1 MDRLNLKIK
10 NISVLQDILKKNR
23 FKKNEENNKYLE
35 QIGSTPMLESTLYY
49 DLLKRPEISS
59 DNILEMLN
67 RCNQQSIVDGID
79 DIADIMTEVEILL
92 KYQGYINKAC
102 SQAEKMKSLDER
114 RIPDDIDYNDVHNL
128 ATEAREKLM
137 KVLPK
142 TIGQASRIMG
152 VNPADI
158 AVLIVYLEGLHYGA
172 KR

>member
-1 MDRLNLKIK
+1 
-10 NISVLQDILKKNR
+10 
-23 FKKNEENNKYLE
+23 
-35 QIGSTPMLESTLYY
+35 MLESTLYY

-92 KYQGYINKAC
+92 KYQGYINKAR